1 MRLLNFIKKEKR
13 EPETIESQE
22 KMILRFLQNGNS
34 ITSLQALHLFGC
46 FRLSGR
52 IFDLKQ
58 KGYNITTEM
67 IITTSEKRIASY
79 KLVVK

>member
-1 MRLLNFIKKEKR
+1 MRLLNFIKKEKK